1 MNLAQTL
8 DECRRI
14 CERFKVELNN
24 AGEDNFYLK
33 IIDRLA
39 NMAFLLA
46 AANSIVSEV
55 EINTINGHLKLCM
68 DYYSLRDKYGLDCMS
83 EDSFLHQVP
92 DVIVTMAEIEKKQN
106 PIADTFLRD
115 TRTIYEAFGLMGR
128 LMVDCNGS
136 KLKYE
141 NMFLDF
147 FMGRSLKY
155 ILSVESRD
163 DFAKDMQIDYPS
175 FYQYDESDNDDET
188 EAAID
193 DEDYTIDQDKI
204 NCILKEID
212 KLIGLEQVKKE
223 IHDMVN
229 LTIVQKMRGR
239 KGLRN
244 VGITKHLV
252 FSGNPGTGKTTIARK
267 IAQLYAQLG
276 ITETDKLIETD
287 RSDLVSGYMGQTAA
301 NVKKISNDAMGG
313 ILFIDEAYTL
323 SSSSVENDYGQEAI
337 DTLIKIME
345 DERNKLVVIVA
356 GYIDEM
362 EKFID
367 SNPGLR
373 SRFNKYIHFEDYTDE
388 DLLKIFEHFC
398 REQDYTIDE
407 NAYELLKTK
416 IVSLREEPG
425 VFANARAVRNYFEK
439 VISKQANRIVAD
451 ISRLSAAELQH
462 LITED
467 FM

>member
-1 MNLAQTL
+1 MNLAQNL
-8 DECRRI
+8 DECSRI
-14 CERFKVELNN
+14 CDRFKVELKE
-24 AGEDNFYLK
+24 AGENNFYYK
-33 IIDRLA
+33 IIDQLA
-39 NMAFLLA
+39 NMAFLIA
-46 AANSIVSEV
+46 AANSLVSEA
-55 EINTINGHLKLCM
+55 EINTINSHLKLSM
-68 DYYSLRDKYGLDCMS
+68 NFQSLKKKYGSDCLS
-83 EDSFLHQVP
+83 EDSFLHRVP
-92 DVIVTMAEIEKKQN
+92 SVITTMAEIEKKQN
-106 PIADTFLRD
+106 PSPDSFLRD
-115 TRTIYEAFGLMGR
+115 TRTIHEAFGLMGR

-155 ILSVESRD
+155 ILSVEARD
-163 DFAKDMQIDYPS
+163 DFFKDLEVDYPS
-175 FYQYDESDNDDET
+175 FYQYDKSDDDNDTT
-188 EAAID
+188 EEA
-193 DEDYTIDQDKI
+193 DYTIDQDTI
-204 NCILKEID
+204 NRILEEID
-212 KLIGLEQVKKE
+212 NLIGLEQVKKE

-229 LTIVQKMRGR
+229 LTIVQKIRGK
-239 KGLRN
+239 KGLKN
-244 VGITKHLV
+244 VGISKHLV

-287 RSDLVSGYMGQTAA
+287 RADLVSGYMGQTAA
-301 NVKKISNDAMGG
+301 NVKKIANEAMGG

-323 SSSSVENDYGQEAI
+323 SNSGLENDYGQEAI

-373 SRFNKYIHFEDYTDE
+373 SRFNKYIHFDDYSDE
-388 DLLKIFEHFC
+388 ELLKIFEHFC
-398 REQDYTIDE
+398 HEQDYTID
-407 NAYELLKTK
+407 NHAYDLLKAR
-416 IVSLREEPG
+416 IISLRNEPG
-425 VFANARAVRNYFEK
+425 VFSNARAVRNYFEK
-439 VISKQANRIVAD
+439 VISRQANRIVTN
-451 ISRLSAAELQH
+451 ISSLSAAQLQH
-462 LITED
+462 LMIED

>member
-1 MNLAQTL
+1 MNLAQNL
-8 DECRRI
+8 NECRRI
-14 CERFKVELNN
+14 CDRFKVQLKED
-24 AGEDNFYLK
+24 GEGNFYYK
-33 IIDRLA
+33 IIDQLA
-39 NMAFLLA
+39 NMAFLIA
-46 AANSIVSEV
+46 ATNSLVSEA
-55 EINTINGHLKLCM
+55 EINTINSHLKLSM
-68 DYYSLRDKYGLDCMS
+68 DFNTLKKKYGLDCMS
-83 EDSFLHQVP
+83 EDSFLHKVP
-92 DVIVTMAEIEKKQN
+92 SVITTMAEIEKKQN
-106 PIADTFLRD
+106 PAPDSFLRD
-115 TRTIYEAFGLMGR
+115 TRTIYEAFGRIGR
-128 LMVDCNGS
+128 LMVDCNGT

-155 ILSVESRD
+155 ILSVEARD
-163 DFAKDMQIDYPS
+163 DFLKDLEIEYPS
-175 FYQYDESDNDDET
+175 FYQYGRPDDDDDDDDAET
-188 EAAID
+188 
-193 DEDYTIDQDKI
+193 DYTIDQDKI
-204 NCILKEID
+204 NCILGDID

-229 LTIVQKMRGR
+229 LTIVQKMRGK
-239 KGLRN
+239 KGLKN
-244 VGITKHLV
+244 VGISKHLV

-276 ITETDKLIETD
+276 ITETDKLVETD
-287 RSDLVSGYMGQTAA
+287 RADLVSGYMGQTAA
-301 NVKKISNDAMGG
+301 NVKRIANDAMGG

-323 SSSSVENDYGQEAI
+323 SNSGLENDYGQEAI

-373 SRFNKYIHFEDYTDE
+373 SRFNKYIHFDDYSDE

-398 REQDYTIDE
+398 HEQDYTIDE
-407 NAYELLKTK
+407 NAYDLLKSR
-416 IVSLREEPG
+416 IISLRKEPG

-439 VISKQANRIVAD
+439 VISKQANRIVSD

-462 LITED
+462 LMIED